1 MTHPD
6 LQQIGLNIRFQMG
19 FGATRRL
26 WDLEEIKEIY
36 ENIEVMKNEKGI
48 EEIGFKELKLAE
60 KFVHN
65 MSILSSSYID
75 NRTKFSMQFLADIMK
90 KMSNKKLITKE
101 DLYKLSDKEIIKKI
115 ENCSEDNISKC
126 FDIWKNAK
134 EINESDVEV
143 KNKYLVSV
151 NAKIRYIIPLV
162 KKDSGYVRIDKISDT
177 AKKDIE
183 KALNYKTKKYA
194 YLDFNF

>member
-1 MTHPD
+1 
-6 LQQIGLNIRFQMG
+6 MG
-19 FGATRRL
+19 FGATKKL
-26 WDLEEIKEIY
+26 WSLTEVKEIY
-36 ENIEVMKNEKGI
+36 ENIEIMKNEKGI
-48 EEIGFKELKLAE
+48 EEIGFKDLKLAE

-75 NRTKFSMQFLADIMK
+75 NKTKFSMQFLADIMK
-90 KMSNKKLITKE
+90 RMADKKLITKE

-126 FDIWKNAK
+126 FEIWKNAEK
-134 EINESDVEV
+134 INESDTEV
-143 KNKYLVSV
+143 KDKYVVSV
-151 NAKIRYIIPLV
+151 NAKIRYTVPLV
-162 KKDSGYVRIDKISDT
+162 KQEGRYIRIDKISDI
-177 AKKDIE
+177 AKRDIE

>member
-1 MTHPD
+1 
-6 LQQIGLNIRFQMG
+6 MG
-19 FGATRRL
+19 FGATKKL
-26 WDLEEIKEIY
+26 WDLDEIKEMY
-36 ENIEVMKNEKGI
+36 ENIEIMKNENGV
-48 EEIGFKELKLAE
+48 EEIGFKNLKQAE

-90 KMSNKKLITKE
+90 KMYRRKLITKE
-101 DLYKLSDKEIIKKI
+101 DLYKLSDKEIIEKI
-115 ENCSEDNISKC
+115 ENCEHDNISKC
-126 FDIWKNAK
+126 FNIWKNAQK
-134 EINESDVEV
+134 INESDTAV
-143 KNKYLVSV
+143 KDKYVVSV
-151 NAKIRYIIPLV
+151 KAKIRYIIPLV
-162 KKDSGYVRIDKISDT
+162 KRENGYVRIDKISDV